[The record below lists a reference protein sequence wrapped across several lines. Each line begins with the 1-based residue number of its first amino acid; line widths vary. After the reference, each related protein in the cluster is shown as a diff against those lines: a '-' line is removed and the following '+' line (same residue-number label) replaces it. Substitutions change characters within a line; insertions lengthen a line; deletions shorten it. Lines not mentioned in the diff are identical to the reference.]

1 MKGKKRTASQARWL
15 EEHFSD
21 QFVKQAHKQGLRSR
35 ASFKLSELQSSDKI
49 FRRGQLVVDLG
60 AAPGGWSEYALTQLG
75 ESGRIIACDLLPIK
89 PLSGVEFVQGDFR
102 EDEIF
107 LKIMQLVGEG
117 ADVVLSDMAP
127 NMSGS
132 VAIDQPRSMLLSELA
147 LDLAR
152 RVLRV
157 GGTMV
162 VKVFQG
168 AGFEEYLKAVRT
180 DFKTVKVRKP
190 EASRDRSR
198 EVYFVATGFLGHEL
212 HGRLPSES
220 DL

>member
-1 MKGKKRTASQARWL
+1 M
-15 EEHFSD
+15 
-21 QFVKQAHKQGLRSR
+21 V
-35 ASFKLSELQSSDKI
+35 
-49 FRRGQLVVDLG
+49 
-60 AAPGGWSEYALTQLG
+60 
-75 ESGRIIACDLLPIK
+75 ACDLLPIK
-89 PLSGVEFVQGDFR
+89 PLPGVQFVQGDFR

-107 LKIMQLVGEG
+107 LRLMELLGDG

-127 NMSGS
+127 NMSGNT
-132 VAIDQPRSMLLSELA
+132 AIDQPRCMLLSELA

-152 RVLRV
+152 RVLNQ
-157 GGTMV
+157 GGSLV

-168 AGFEEYLKAVRT
+168 EGFEAFLKEVRA

-212 HGRLPSES
+212 HGKLPSEPEN
-220 DL
+220 